1 MEGEFELHPKAAS
14 TGAPLVDGLYF
25 ELVTIA
31 LFFTVLI
38 AGLLLYLGVK
48 YRRRSED
55 ERPKPVAGSIRLEL
69 FWSAVPFVIVMYV
82 FFRSASVYFTMV
94 TPPDDA
100 LEIQVIGR
108 QWRWQLLHPTG
119 HKEDNYLHV
128 PVGRPI
134 KLTMTSQDVIHSFFV
149 PAFRIKQDVV
159 PGRWTTLWFEATTP
173 GKYHLFCT
181 EYCGTNHSAMIG
193 TVEVMEAQAYQAWLE
208 GPADGSLAAEGGR
221 LFLKFHCQ
229 TCHSG
234 DARAQAPLLEGVYGK
249 QVPLDD
255 GTTVRADADYLE
267 ESIVN
272 PRAKVVAGFKPI
284 MPPYNKVNKDE
295 LIALVAYLKALGPGQ
310 TRPRVEKSGPTTE
323 YTAPEAG
330 KKK

>member
-25 ELVTIA
+25 ELVGITA
-31 LFFTVLI
+31 FFTVLI
-38 AGLLLYLGVK
+38 AVLLLYLGIK

-55 ERPKPVAGSIRLEL
+55 ERPRPVAGSLRLEL
-69 FWSAVPFVIVMYV
+69 FWSAVPLVIVMYI
-82 FFRSASVYFTMV
+82 FFRSASIFLTMV

-100 LEIQVIGR
+100 LEIQVLGK
-108 QWRWQLLHPTG
+108 QWMWELRHAQG
-119 HKEDNYLHV
+119 QKEINYLHV
-128 PVGRPI
+128 PAGRPV

-173 GKYHLFCT
+173 GKYRLFCT
-181 EYCGTNHSAMIG
+181 EYCGTNHSTMIG
-193 TVEVMEAQAYQAWLE
+193 TVEVMEPQAYQAWLE
-208 GPADGSLAAEGGR
+208 GQVDGALAAEGR
-221 LFLKFHCQ
+221 KLFLKLQCQ

-234 DARAQAPLLEGVYGK
+234 DARAKAPLLEGVFGK

-255 GTTVRADADYLE
+255 GTTARADADYLE

-284 MPPYNKVNKDE
+284 MPPYNKLAKDD
-295 LIALVAYLKALGPGQ
+295 LIALVAYLKSLGPGQ
-310 TRPRVEKSGPTTE
+310 TPPRVEKTAPPTE
-323 YTAPEAG
+323 YVYPEVG